1 MPAGSF
7 PDDADLRKLDVGYKG
22 FAPFAEWAA
31 TPVDAVRWDR
41 YVAIMSERAKVSEDI
56 LRRARQ
62 VVTRAAAIDT
72 GAIEGLYEVDRGFT
86 FTVAT
91 ETAIWEAS
99 LDAKGPHVRPMFE
112 AALSAY
118 EYVLDLATNRT
129 PMTEMIVRT
138 LHQEL
143 CRPQETYTVATAV
156 GVQDQPLIKGQYK
169 TAPNHVRGRDGAM
182 HSYAPVDLTP
192 AEMHRL
198 MGELSS
204 AEFAAAHPVLQAAYA
219 HFAFVAIH
227 PFADGNGRVAR
238 ALASVYTYRAA
249 SVPFLVLFE
258 HRHAYYEALAAA
270 DHNVLEPFVS
280 FSLARVL
287 DAITLVDESIRTALV
302 PDPGA
307 AAEDLQRLYVTKGG
321 YSHIDVDLAGERF
334 IDAVVAELNRIAPEY
349 RTDHVTIQVS
359 RHAGKLAS
367 PRIGFRYPTSR
378 LPFFQIDVTADAP
391 ATASLDRTFQLE
403 LPIDCGV
410 HDDLTLRN
418 PETGETFTAR
428 FEDFRSAVSSI
439 VQMRM
444 NMFARR
450 VFSNALV
457 ELKTRAD
464 AALRKNGY

>member
-31 TPVDAVRWDR
+31 TPVDTVRWDR

-72 GAIEGLYEVDRGFT
+72 GAIEGMYEVDRGFT

-143 CRPQETYTVATAV
+143 CGPQDTYTVATAV
-156 GVQDQPLIKGQYK
+156 GVQEQPLIKGQYK
-169 TAPNHVRGRDGAM
+169 TAPNHVRGRDGTM

-198 MGELSS
+198 IGELSS
-204 AEFAAAHPVLQAAYA
+204 ADFAAAHPVLQAAYA

-238 ALASVYTYRAA
+238 ALASTFTYRSH
-249 SVPFLVLFE
+249 SVPLLILLEHKPGYFAALRSADEGAAQAFVDFVFE
-258 HRHAYYEALAAA
+258 RT
-270 DHNVLEPFVS
+270 
-280 FSLARVL
+280 L
-287 DAITLVDESIRTALV
+287 DAISLIEQTLKAAAA
-302 PDPGA
+302 PDP
-307 AAEDLQRLYVTKGG
+307 E
-321 YSHIDVDLAGERF
+321 
-334 IDAVVAELNRIAPEY
+334 
-349 RTDHVTIQVS
+349 
-359 RHAGKLAS
+359 
-367 PRIGFRYPTSR
+367 
-378 LPFFQIDVTADAP
+378 
-391 ATASLDRTFQLE
+391 
-403 LPIDCGV
+403 
-410 HDDLTLRN
+410 
-418 PETGETFTAR
+418 
-428 FEDFRSAVSSI
+428 
-439 VQMRM
+439 
-444 NMFARR
+444 
-450 VFSNALV
+450 
-457 ELKTRAD
+457 
-464 AALRKNGY
+464 

>member
-1 MPAGSF
+1 MPGGSF

-41 YVAIMSERAKVSEDI
+41 YVAIMSERAKVSEEI

-143 CRPQETYTVATAV
+143 CRPQDTYTVATAV
-156 GVQDQPLIKGQYK
+156 GVQEQPLIKGQYK
-169 TAPNHVRGRDGAM
+169 TAPKHVRGRDGAM

-321 YSHIDVDLAGERF
+321 YSQADVDLAGNTLIE
-334 IDAVVAELNRIAPEY
+334 AVADELRRIVPEY
-349 RTDHVTIQVS
+349 TNDHVRIEVGTGFGAPSPPRKGFFSGANARFFTIDLT
-359 RHAGKLAS
+359 AG
-367 PRIGFRYPTSR
+367 
-378 LPFFQIDVTADAP
+378 AP
-391 ATASLDRTFQLE
+391 ANVSIRREFQLE

-410 HDDLTLRN
+410 DDDLTLRD

-428 FEDFRSAVSSI
+428 LEDVHPVMSS
-439 VQMRM
+439 VLQMRM

-450 VFSNALV
+450 LISSAQV

-464 AALRKNGY
+464 VALRKNG